1 MSATSSITSATVARE
16 LLSLAVAQTSLGQVS
31 ASADGAVALT
41 LQAKQLD
48 AARTQLRAG
57 ETFSVSA

>member
-1 MSATSSITSATVARE
+1 MTTSSVTSASIARE
-16 LLSLAVAQTSLGQVS
+16 MLSLASAQTALGQTS
-31 ASADGAVALT
+31 ASSDGAAGL
-41 LQAKQLD
+41 LMQAKTLD